1 MIEFLVL
8 GGLVAVALL
17 VAAVLGVVVLALK
30 LAVWAVLLPFRLL
43 WKLITIPI
51 WLTLGALGL
60 VAGAV
65 ALPVVLFG
73 VVAVAVVGVLAAV
86 LAILLP
92 AVPFVLLGLLVWALF
107 RRSPA
112 VA

>member
-8 GGLVAVALL
+8 GALVAVALL

-92 AVPFVLLGLLVWALF
+92 AIPFVLLGLLVWALF